1 MPLLPQNGRF
11 AMALS
16 PRIEDNRRA
25 MDAALCRDI
34 NPDMHVRHFCVFGR
48 EASLYYAEGLCSID
62 FLQHYVLTPLT
73 ALRDAPLPADLA
85 QGICRAVYNASVQE
99 AHTVEEAVTQTLT
112 GRAVVF
118 ADGMQ
123 GALGFDVRA
132 FVHRSVSPPRTEQVV
147 LGPHEG
153 FNESLR
159 DCITLVR
166 RMLPTPEL
174 IGEMRSI
181 GGKYPVGMCMM
192 YLQGVADETSLMR
205 LRSRLEG
212 VRVDHVL
219 SIGALQQL
227 LEDRPY
233 ALLPQCILTERP
245 DRAASMLLEGQIVLL
260 LDGSSQA
267 LVLPGSIWHLI
278 HTPDDTSA
286 RLPYGAFMRLIR
298 LLGLL
303 CALLLPGLFV
313 AFVTFHPEALPVT
326 LLTSILESQ
335 ASVPF
340 SIPLETFVMLIM
352 FNLIGEAAT
361 RVPSVVGSTLGTV
374 SGLILGQAAVEAKL
388 VHPLLLIVVAVAS
401 LGSYAVPDYS
411 LGIALRI
418 GQLAMVAAGSIF
430 GVYGMVLFIAACTVH
445 LTSLTSLGSPFCA
458 PISPK
463 RARNPDGLIRGPI
476 WTQRWRTWLSAADD
490 RMRVRGPMRRWDRR
504 NR

>member
-1 MPLLPQNGRF
+1 MPITSSI
-11 AMALS
+11 AES
-16 PRIEDNRRA
+16 RRR
-25 MDAALCRDI
+25 MDAVLHRDL
-34 NPDMHVRHFCVFGR
+34 NPDMHVRHFCVFGKD
-48 EASLYYAEGLCSID
+48 ASLYYAEGLGSID

-73 ALRDAPLPADLA
+73 ALRDEPTPPDLA
-85 QGICRAVYNASVQE
+85 EALREAVYNADVKS
-99 AHTVEEAVTQTLT
+99 AATVEEAVSQTLT

-118 ADGMQ
+118 VDDMPC
-123 GALGFDVRA
+123 ALGFDVRM
-132 FVHRSVSPPRTEQVV
+132 FVRRGISPPLTEQVV

-159 DCITLVR
+159 DCITLIR
-166 RMLPTPEL
+166 RILPTPDL
-174 IGEMRSI
+174 IGEMRQI
-181 GGKYPVGMCMM
+181 GSRYPVGLCVM
-192 YLQGVADETSLMR
+192 YLHGVADETTLMR
-205 LRSRLEG
+205 VKARLEG
-212 VRVDHVL
+212 IQADHVL

-267 LVLPGSIWHLI
+267 LVLPASIWHLL

-286 RLPYGAFMRLIR
+286 RFQYGSFMRLIR

-340 SIPLETFVMLIM
+340 SIPVETAVMLIM

-374 SGLILGQAAVEAKL
+374 SGLILGSAAVDAHL

-418 GQLAMVAAGSIF
+418 GQLVMVLAGSVF
-430 GVYGMVLFIAACTVH
+430 GVYGMVLMIGVGAVRLC
-445 LTSLTSLGSPFCA
+445 SLTSLGSPFAA
-458 PISPK
+458 PYSPP
-463 RARNPDGLIRGPI
+463 RAHNPDGITRAPM

-490 RMRVRGPMRRWDRR
+490 RMRVCGPMRRWDRR

>member
-1 MPLLPQNGRF
+1 MPQPITSSIRC
-11 AMALS
+11 S
-16 PRIEDNRRA
+16 REA
-25 MDAALCRDI
+25 MDAALHRRI
-34 NPDMHVRHFCVFGR
+34 NPDMHVRHLQVYGR

-62 FLQHYVLTPLT
+62 FLQHYVLAPLT
-73 ALRDAPLPADLA
+73 ALRDAPLPGDVADGLKKTVCNADMLA
-85 QGICRAVYNASVQE
+85 AN
-99 AHTVEEAVTQTLT
+99 TMEEAVSQVLT

-118 ADGMQ
+118 VDGMDSAQ
-123 GALGFDVRA
+123 GFDVRM
-132 FVHRSVSPPRTEQVV
+132 FVRRGIAPPMTEQVV

-159 DCITLVR
+159 DCITLIR
-166 RMLPTPEL
+166 RILPTPDL
-174 IGEMRSI
+174 IGEMQTV
-181 GGKYPVGMCMM
+181 GLQYPRGLCVM
-192 YLQGVADETSLMR
+192 YLKGVADHSSLQRVKER
-205 LRSRLEG
+205 LAG
-212 VRVDHVL
+212 VRTDHVL
-219 SIGALQQL
+219 SVGALQQL

-267 LVLPGSIWHLI
+267 LVLPASIWHLL
-278 HTPDDTSA
+278 HTPDDASA
-286 RLPYGAFMRLIR
+286 RFQYGTFMRLIR

-340 SIPLETFVMLIM
+340 SIPVEAIAMLVM

-374 SGLILGQAAVEAKL
+374 SGLILGQAAVEAHL

-418 GQLAMVAAGSIF
+418 GQLLMVLAGCVF
-430 GVYGMVLFIAACTVH
+430 GVYGMVLFLAAGTVR
-445 LTSLTSLGSPFCA
+445 LCSLTSLGSPYAA
-458 PISPK
+458 PLSPP
-463 RARNPDGLIRGPI
+463 RAHNPDGLVRGPV
-476 WTQRWRTWLSAADD
+476 WLQRWRTWLAAADD
-490 RMRVRGPMRRWDRR
+490 RLRIGGPMRRWDRR
-504 NR
+504 ER

>member
-1 MPLLPQNGRF
+1 MPTPISPS
-11 AMALS
+11 LS
-16 PRIEDNRRA
+16 DTRRL
-25 MDAALCRDI
+25 MDAALHRDI
-34 NPDMHVRHFCVFGR
+34 NPDMHVRHFCVFGK
-48 EASLYYAEGLCSID
+48 EASLYFAEGLCSAEQ
-62 FLQHYVLTPLT
+62 LQHYVLAPML
-73 ALRDAPLPADLA
+73 ALRQTPVPDDIGLELA
-85 QGICRAVYNASVQE
+85 RTVQGASVE
-99 AHTVEEAVTQTLT
+99 TADTVEEAVRQTLK
-112 GRAVVF
+112 GNAVVCV
-118 ADGMQ
+118 DGMNSAQ
-123 GALGFDVRA
+123 AFDVRF
-132 FVHRSVSPPRTEQVV
+132 FVRRGISPPETEQVV

-159 DCITLVR
+159 DCITLIR
-166 RMLPTPEL
+166 RMLPTPDL

-181 GGKYPVGMCMM
+181 GDRYSGSLCLM
-192 YLQGVADETSLMR
+192 YLTGVADEASLSR
-205 LRSRLEG
+205 VRARLEG
-212 VRVDHVL
+212 IRVDHVL

-227 LEDRPY
+227 IEDRPY

-245 DRAASMLLEGQIVLL
+245 DRAVSMLLEGQIVLL
-260 LDGSSQA
+260 MDGSSQA
-267 LVLPGSIWHLI
+267 LVLPASIWHLI

-286 RLPYGAFMRLIR
+286 RFQYGTFMRLIR

-340 SIPLETFVMLIM
+340 SIPVEALVMLVM

-361 RVPSVVGSTLGTV
+361 RVPAIVGGTLGTV
-374 SGLILGQAAVEAKL
+374 SGLILGTAAVDAHL

-418 GQLAMVAAGSIF
+418 GQLLMVLAGSIF
-430 GVYGMVLFIAACTVH
+430 GVYGMVLFLAAGTVR
-445 LTSLTSLGSPFCA
+445 LCSLTSLGSPFAA
-458 PISPK
+458 PYAPE
-463 RARNPDGLIRGPI
+463 RAHNPDGVVRGPLMF
-476 WTQRWRTWLSAADD
+476 QRWRTWLSAPHD
-490 RMRVRGPMRRWDRR
+490 RQRAKGSMRRWDRR

>member
-1 MPLLPQNGRF
+1 MIITP
-11 AMALS
+11 S
-16 PRIEDNRRA
+16 IEENRRR
-25 MDAALCRDI
+25 MDAALHRDI

-48 EASLYYAEGLCSID
+48 DASLYYAEGLCSID

-73 ALRDAPLPADLA
+73 ALRDEASPADLA
-85 QGICRAVYNASVQE
+85 DALRQTVYNADVQS

-118 ADGMQ
+118 VDGMDSAQ
-123 GALGFDVRA
+123 GFDVRM
-132 FVHRSVSPPRTEQVV
+132 FVRRGISPPLTEQVV

-153 FNESLR
+153 FNESIR
-159 DCITLVR
+159 DCITLLR
-166 RMLPTPEL
+166 RILPTPEL
-174 IGEMRSI
+174 IGEMRTI
-181 GGKYPVGMCMM
+181 GDRYPSGLCVM
-192 YLQGVADETSLMR
+192 YLHGVADETTLSRVKAR
-205 LRSRLEG
+205 LDG

-267 LVLPGSIWHLI
+267 LVLPASIWHLL

-286 RLPYGAFMRLIR
+286 RFQYGTFMRMIR
-298 LLGLL
+298 LLGML

-313 AFVTFHPEALPVT
+313 AFVTFHPEALPVA

-340 SIPLETFVMLIM
+340 SIPLETLAMLIM

-361 RVPSVVGSTLGTV
+361 RVPAVVGGTLGTV
-374 SGLILGQAAVEAKL
+374 SGLILGQAAVEAHL

-430 GVYGMVLFIAACTVH
+430 GVYGMVLFLAAGCVR
-445 LTSLTSLGSPFCA
+445 LCSLTSLGSPFAA
-458 PISPK
+458 PYAPG
-463 RARNPDGLIRGPI
+463 RAHNPDGVIRAPI
-476 WTQRWRTWLSAADD
+476 WMQRWHTWLSAP
-490 RMRVRGPMRRWDRR
+490 VRRARAYGPMRRWDRR

>member
-1 MPLLPQNGRF
+1 MIITP
-11 AMALS
+11 S
-16 PRIEDNRRA
+16 IEENRRR
-25 MDAALCRDI
+25 MDAALHRDI

-48 EASLYYAEGLCSID
+48 AASLYYAEGLCSVD

-73 ALRDAPLPADLA
+73 ALRDAPAPDDLA
-85 QGICRAVYNASVQE
+85 VALRQVVYNADVQS
-99 AHTVEEAVTQTLT
+99 AAAVEDAVTQTLT

-118 ADGMQ
+118 VDGMDSAQ
-123 GALGFDVRA
+123 GFDVRM
-132 FVHRSVSPPRTEQVV
+132 FVRRGISPPLTEQVV

-153 FNESLR
+153 FNESIR
-159 DCITLVR
+159 DCITLLR
-166 RMLPTPEL
+166 RILPTPEL
-174 IGEMRSI
+174 IGEMRTI
-181 GGKYPVGMCMM
+181 GDRYPSGLCVM
-192 YLQGVADETSLMR
+192 YLHGVADETTLSRVKAR
-205 LRSRLEG
+205 LDG

-227 LEDRPY
+227 MEDRPY

-267 LVLPGSIWHLI
+267 LVLPASIWHLL

-286 RLPYGAFMRLIR
+286 RFQYGTFMRMIR
-298 LLGLL
+298 LLGML

-313 AFVTFHPEALPVT
+313 AFVTFHPEALPVA

-340 SIPLETFVMLIM
+340 SIPLETLAMLIM

-361 RVPSVVGSTLGTV
+361 RVPAVVGGTLGTV
-374 SGLILGQAAVEAKL
+374 SGLILGQAAVEAHL

-430 GVYGMVLFIAACTVH
+430 GVYGMVLFLAAGCVR
-445 LTSLTSLGSPFCA
+445 LCSLTSLGSPFAA
-458 PISPK
+458 PYAPG
-463 RARNPDGLIRGPI
+463 RAHNPDGVIRAPI
-476 WTQRWRTWLSAADD
+476 WMQRWHTWLSAP
-490 RMRVRGPMRRWDRR
+490 VRRARAYGPMRRWDRR

>member
-1 MPLLPQNGRF
+1 MPITSSI
-11 AMALS
+11 A
-16 PRIEDNRRA
+16 ENRRR
-25 MDAALCRDI
+25 MDAALHRDI
-34 NPDMHVRHFCVFGR
+34 NPDMKVRHFCVFGR
-48 EASLYYAEGLCSID
+48 DASLYYAEGLCSID

-73 ALRDAPLPADLA
+73 SLRDVSAPADLGEA
-85 QGICRAVYNASVQE
+85 LRQAVYNADVQS
-99 AHTVEEAVTQTLT
+99 AATIDEAVTQTLT
-112 GRAVVF
+112 GRVVVF
-118 ADGMQ
+118 VDGM
-123 GALGFDVRA
+123 GSALGFDVRL
-132 FVHRSVSPPRTEQVV
+132 FVRRGISPPLTEQVV

-159 DCITLVR
+159 DCITLIR
-166 RMLPTPEL
+166 RILPTPDL
-174 IGEMRSI
+174 IGEIRPI
-181 GGKYPVGMCMM
+181 GSRYPVGMCIM
-192 YLQGVADETSLMR
+192 YLHGVADETTLSR
-205 LRSRLEG
+205 VKARLEG
-212 VRVDHVL
+212 IRTDHVL

-227 LEDRPY
+227 LEDRPF

-267 LVLPGSIWHLI
+267 LVLPASIWHLL

-286 RLPYGAFMRLIR
+286 RFQYGTFMRVIR

-340 SIPLETFVMLIM
+340 SIPVETAVMLIM

-374 SGLILGQAAVEAKL
+374 SGLILGSAAVDAHL

-418 GQLAMVAAGSIF
+418 GQLLLMLAGSVF
-430 GVYGMVLFIAACTVH
+430 GVYGMVLMIAVGAVRLC
-445 LTSLTSLGSPFCA
+445 SLTSLGSPFAA
-458 PISPK
+458 PYSPP
-463 RARNPDGLIRGPI
+463 RAHNPDGFARAPLWR
-476 WTQRWRTWLSAADD
+476 QRWRTWLSAVDG
-490 RMRVRGPMRRWDRR
+490 RLRVRGPMRSWDRR